1 MKKLLGFIAIV
12 AVVFTLTMTVNTSN
26 EKTQSTSDLIAYN
39 IADAAV
45 AVDDIRPVSGCRY
58 TGSFSDR
65 CTKIG
70 LTVINCV
77 NSIFTSCG
85 IITFDSELSVN

>member
-58 TGSFSDR
+58 TPYRVNDLSFSN
-65 CTKIG
+65 
-70 LTVINCV
+70 VISNH
-77 NSIFTSCG
+77 F
-85 IITFDSELSVN
+85 